1 MSDRD
6 IGSMVASDCK
16 VRAHPSSVRL
26 VRQFVREQIAASE
39 FDEVE
44 ADILLAVSE
53 AANNAVLHSGT
64 DEVHVIWRLQGPC
77 AEVLVRD
84 RGVFRHRIPMPARG
98 EQGGRGIPLMMAV
111 MDEVDVSPGSRDQ
124 PGTTIRLRKCRDSSS
139 N

>member
-1 MSDRD
+1 MGDRD
-6 IGSMVASDCK
+6 TDSMVASDCK

-26 VRQFVREQIAASE
+26 VRQFVREQISASNFSE
-39 FDEVE
+39 AE

-64 DEVHVIWRLQGPC
+64 DEVQVIWRLQGRC

-84 RGVFRHRIPMPARG
+84 RGVFRHRIPMPTRG
-98 EQGGRGIPLMMAV
+98 EQGGRGLPLMMAV

-124 PGTTIRLRKCRDSSS
+124 PGTTIRLRKCKNSDG

>member
-1 MSDRD
+1 
-6 IGSMVASDCK
+6 MVASDCK

-26 VRQFVREQIAASE
+26 VRQFVREQIAASN

-64 DEVHVIWRLQGPC
+64 GEVEVIWRIQGTC
-77 AEVLVRD
+77 AESLIREY
-84 RGVFRHRIPMPARG
+84 GVFRHRIPMPTRG

-124 PGTTIRLRKCRDSSS
+124 PGTTIRLRKCRNS
-139 N
+139 NSN

>member
-1 MSDRD
+1 MADRD
-6 IGSMVASDCK
+6 TGSMVASDCK

-26 VRQFVREQIAASE
+26 VRQFVREQIAASD
-39 FDEVE
+39 FDAVE

-64 DEVHVIWRLQGPC
+64 DEVHVTWRLQGLC

-84 RGVFRHRIPMPARG
+84 RGVFRHRIPMLARG

-124 PGTTIRLRKCRDSSS
+124 PGTTIRLRKCKNSSS

>member
-1 MSDRD
+1 MNDQD
-6 IGSMVASDCK
+6 TGSMVASDCK

-26 VRQFVREQIAASE
+26 VRQFVREQIAASD

-64 DEVHVIWRLQGPC
+64 DEVHVTWRLQGPC

-111 MDEVDVSPGSRDQ
+111 MDEVDVSPGSRGQ
-124 PGTTIRLRKCRDSSS
+124 PGTTIRLRKCRNSDRS
-139 N
+139 

>member
-1 MSDRD
+1 MSDRAT
-6 IGSMVASDCK
+6 GSMVASDCK

-26 VRQFVREQIAASE
+26 VRQFVREQIAASR

-64 DEVHVIWRLQGPC
+64 DEVHVTWRLQGTC
-77 AEVLVRD
+77 AEVLIRD
-84 RGVFRHRIPMPARG
+84 RGVFRHRIPMRARG
-98 EQGGRGIPLMMAV
+98 EEGGRGLPLMMAV